1 MKLKLYRKYIR
12 FFICLVIASVAT
24 LPVANLSV
32 AAEQSVACSEIDNS
46 IMVVNTNFE
55 MAADMGTECSDVET
69 CHADQC
75 SVQGCNALSF
85 GLPVKHELFVSPEC
99 FISLSIFAFVKSP
112 EPHES
117 FDRPPIA

>member
-1 MKLKLYRKYIR
+1 
-12 FFICLVIASVAT
+12 VAT
-24 LPVANLSV
+24 LPVANLSF

-55 MAADMGTECSDVET
+55 MAADMDVECSDVET

-75 SVQGCNALSF
+75 SVQSCDALSF
-85 GLPVKHELFVSPEC
+85 GLPVKNEIFESPEGLL
-99 FISLSIFAFVKSP
+99 SLSIFAFVKSP